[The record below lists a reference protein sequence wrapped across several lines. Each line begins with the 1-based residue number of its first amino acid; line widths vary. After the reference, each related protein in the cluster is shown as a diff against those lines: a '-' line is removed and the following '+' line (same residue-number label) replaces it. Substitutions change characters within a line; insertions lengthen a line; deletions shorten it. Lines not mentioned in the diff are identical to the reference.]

1 MHSRGM
7 ISEGGEGNEERGRE
21 EPGGSNTETDK
32 LLRGGMPRDKTVHD
46 DVWRTETRSSG
57 GGGG

>member
-1 MHSRGM
+1 M